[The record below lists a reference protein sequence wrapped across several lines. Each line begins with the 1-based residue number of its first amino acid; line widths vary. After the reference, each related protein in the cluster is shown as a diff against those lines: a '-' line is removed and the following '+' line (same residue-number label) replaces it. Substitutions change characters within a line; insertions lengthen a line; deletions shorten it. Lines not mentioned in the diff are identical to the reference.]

1 MLRAAARRK
10 ALEAMIPAVKTQKP
24 EPWAEK
30 MEKNSLRVRRGG
42 GALSYNRAQ
51 TRARIGSRLSPYGKC
66 RSMA

>member
-30 MEKNSLRVRRGG
+30 MEKNSLR
-42 GALSYNRAQ
+42 
-51 TRARIGSRLSPYGKC
+51 
-66 RSMA
+66 